1 MCIRPDQSASALPEH
16 LPVDL
21 LQAVSAAHGHGIRQ
35 LIRQLANVG
44 CHALLAAAMCL
55 SMAACGSTAA
65 SSAAADST
73 ADAATATDAAASDLK
88 VGVITIG
95 DETEGYTAAHING
108 IKAAAQKLGMS
119 DSQIV
124 WKYKVPEGAECSD
137 AAEDLV
143 GQGCNLVVSN
153 SYGHQTYIVEEAEKY
168 PDVTF
173 VSMTGDFAALTGLD
187 NFKNAFTNVYESRY
201 VAGVVA
207 GMKLQELV
215 ESGTLTPETQPN
227 SFTADGKV
235 KIGYVGAYNYAEVV
249 SGYTAFFLGVQSVYP
264 NVAMEVMYT
273 NSWFDIDKEGAA
285 AEALIANG
293 SVIIGQHADSTGA
306 PAATQK
312 QKDAGKICYSVG
324 YNIDMLETAPTA
336 ALTSATNVWE
346 VYYEYLFKSMMDGEN
361 PATNWSEGYNEGAVA
376 ITDLGPEVAEGTA
389 EKVAEVE
396 AALKDGSLHVFDTSK
411 FTVNGETV
419 TTAPIDLTFY
429 DYSTGTPVAVYQG
442 DTEEAITDG
451 YFSESTLRSAP
462 YFSLRIDGITEDADP
477 VA

>member
-1 MCIRPDQSASALPEH
+1 MQQNGAFL
-16 LPVDL
+16 
-21 LQAVSAAHGHGIRQ
+21 VSGPWLR
-35 LIRQLANVG
+35 
-44 CHALLAAAMCL
+44 LAAAAGPDVKRKGALTHEKLLGIVLSAAMLL
-55 SMAACGSTAA
+55 SMAACGSTAASSAA

-249 SGYTAFFLGVQSVYP
+249 SGYTAFFLGVQSIYP

>member
-1 MCIRPDQSASALPEH
+1 MKKI
-16 LPVDL
+16 
-21 LQAVSAAHGHGIRQ
+21 I
-35 LIRQLANVG
+35 
-44 CHALLAAAMCL
+44 ALLLAVVMVFAL
-55 SMAACGSTAA
+55 VACASTAKTDDT
-65 SSAAADST
+65 AAETTPAET
-73 ADAATATDAAASDLK
+73 TETTEPAAEETEAPAEEETPAEPTGDAVGTDIK
-88 VGVITIG
+88 IGVVLIG
-95 DETEGYTAAHING
+95 DENEGYTYSHILG
-108 IKAAAQKLGMS
+108 IQEATKALGIS
-119 DSQIV
+119 ENNIV
-124 WKYKVPEGAECSD
+124 WKYSIGEDESCYD
-137 AAEDLV
+137 ACVDCV
-143 GQGCNLVVSN
+143 DQGCQIVITN
-153 SYGHQTYIVEEAEKY
+153 SYGHQSFCRQAAEEY
-168 PDVTF
+168 PDVQF
-173 VSMTGDFAALTGLD
+173 VAMTGDTARADGLA
-187 NFKNAFTNVYESRY
+187 NFHNAFTGIYEARY
-201 VAGVVA
+201 VGGVVA
-207 GMKLQELV
+207 GMKLQQLIDEGKV
-215 ESGTLTPETQPN
+215 EDKN
-227 SFTADGKV
+227 KTADGKI

>member
-1 MCIRPDQSASALPEH
+1 MQQNGAFLVSGPWLWLATAAGPDVKRKGALTHEKI
-16 LPVDL
+16 VGYC
-21 LQAVSAAHGHGIRQ
+21 VVRSYAAQHGRLRQ
-35 LIRQLANVG
+35 
-44 CHALLAAAMCL
+44 
-55 SMAACGSTAA
+55 AA

>member
-1 MCIRPDQSASALPEH
+1 MKKLIAL
-16 LPVDL
+16 V
-21 LQAVSAAHGHGIRQ
+21 
-35 LIRQLANVG
+35 
-44 CHALLAAAMCL
+44 LAAMLC
-55 SMAACGSTAA
+55 MAACAA
-65 SSAAADST
+65 LAAD
-73 ADAATATDAAASDLK
+73 LK
-88 VGVITIG
+88 IGAVMLG
-95 DETEGYTAAHING
+95 DETEGYTLAHMEG
-108 IKAAAQKLGMS
+108 IKQAAAELGLS
-119 DSQIV
+119 DSIV
-124 WKYKVPEGAECSD
+124 WKYKVPEDQTCYDSAL
-137 AAEDLV
+137 DLV
-143 GQGCNLVVSN
+143 GQGCNLIISN
-153 SYGHQTYIVEEAEKY
+153 SYGHQSYMALAAEEY

-173 VSMTGDFAALTGLD
+173 VAMTGDFAALSGLD
-187 NFKNAFTNVYESRY
+187 NLKNAFTKVYQSRY
-201 VAGVVA
+201 VSGVVA
-207 GMKLQELV
+207 GMKLAEMLGD
-215 ESGTLTPETQPN
+215 GTLSAEKQPN
-227 SFTADGKV
+227 SFDADGNV

>member
-1 MCIRPDQSASALPEH
+1 MKK
-16 LPVDL
+16 L
-21 LQAVSAAHGHGIRQ
+21 LGIVLSAAM
-35 LIRQLANVG
+35 L
-44 CHALLAAAMCL
+44 L
-55 SMAACGSTAA
+55 SMAACGSTAT

-73 ADAATATDAAASDLK
+73 ADVATATDAAASDLK

-235 KIGYVGAYNYAEVV
+235 KIGYVGAYPYAEVI
-249 SGYTAFFLGVQSVYP
+249 SGYTAFFLGVRSIVP
-264 NVAMEVMYT
+264 NVTMEVMYT

-346 VYYEYLFKSMMDGEN
+346 VYYKELFEAALNGEEIA
-361 PATNWSEGYNEGAVA
+361 PDWAKGYDDGAVA
-376 ITDLGPEVAEGTA
+376 VTGFGPSCAAGTA

-396 AALKDGSLHVFDTSK
+396 AALRDGSLKVFDTAT

-419 TTAPIDLTFY
+419 TSAPCDMTIMDWA
-429 DYSTGTPVAVYQG
+429 TGTVSYQG
-442 DTEEAITDG
+442 ETYEGIVDG
-451 YFSESTLRSAP
+451 AFEESTFRSAP
-462 YFSLRIDGITEDADP
+462 YFTLRIDGIVEDAQ
-477 VA
+477 

>member
-1 MCIRPDQSASALPEH
+1 MKK
-16 LPVDL
+16 L
-21 LQAVSAAHGHGIRQ
+21 LGIVLSAAM
-35 LIRQLANVG
+35 L
-44 CHALLAAAMCL
+44 L

-293 SVIIGQHADSTGA
+293 AVIIGQHADSTGA

-312 QKDAGKICYSVG
+312 LKDSGKICYSIG
-324 YNIDMLETAPTA
+324 YNIDMLDTAPTA
-336 ALTSATNVWE
+336 ALTSATNVWK
-346 VYYEYLFKSMMDGEN
+346 VYYKELF
-361 PATNWSEGYNEGAVA
+361 EGAQAGSIPQDWCKGYEDGAVA
-376 ITDLGPEVAEGTA
+376 ITDLGPEVADGTA

-411 FTVNGETV
+411 FTVDGAEV
-419 TTAPIDLTFY
+419 TTAPIDLTYY
-429 DYSTGTPVAVYQG
+429 DFSTGSPVAVYQG
-442 DTEEAITDG
+442 ETKEAISDG
-451 YFSESTLRSAP
+451 YFHEGELRAAP
-462 YFSLRIDGITEDADP
+462 TFALRIDGIIEDADP